1 MASAMA
7 GVPASKREGG
17 SAYVLPSSRTSWI
30 ISPPPIHGGM
40 SASSDDLQQ
49 AGAHGWVQQGSRRTC
64 TEQLA
69 ATQYKASSQR
79 NNSSS

>member
-7 GVPASKREGG
+7 GVPASNRDGG

-40 SASSDDLQQ
+40 SASSEDLRQQ
-49 AGAHGWVQQGSRRTC
+49 RWWAEVMGHERM
-64 TEQLA
+64 
-69 ATQYKASSQR
+69 
-79 NNSSS
+79 